1 MRWQN
6 NLRTVICLGIA
17 CSAIFSSCRTKKTL
31 VSTEFQFD
39 STRILRES
47 SSQFSFQLQDTFR
60 FFDLNISDSV
70 PQKMIVRH
78 RVAVASTRDSSE
90 TQRAAAR
97 QSRQTTIRSTQPQ
110 FDLAPYRV
118 YVFIGI
124 LIFCICLLALLVR
137 FLRL

>member
-1 MRWQN
+1 MRWHV
-6 NLRTVICLGIA
+6 NLLFACCLGMA
-17 CSAIFSSCRTKKTL
+17 GQALFYSCRTKKTV

-39 STRILRES
+39 STRILRGS

-78 RVAVASTRDSSE
+78 RVAEASARDSSE

-97 QSRQTTIRSTQPQ
+97 QSEQTTIRSTQPQ

-118 YVFIGI
+118 YVFIGV

>member
-6 NLRTVICLGIA
+6 NLRTVVYLSIA
-17 CSAIFSSCRTKKTL
+17 CSVVFSSCRTKKTL

-47 SSQFSFQLQDTFR
+47 SSQFSFQLQDTLR

-78 RVAVASTRDSSE
+78 RVALASTRDSSD

-97 QSRQTTIRSTQPQ
+97 QSEQTTIRSTQPQ

-118 YVFIGI
+118 YVFISVI
-124 LIFCICLLALLVR
+124 VLSFCLLALLVR